1 MAMKFNP
8 NTNNA
13 ISSITN
19 AAPSASVDA
28 IGKIKLDLI
37 DEFEDNEAVFGYGD
51 GQETE
56 NIAQEIQQN
65 GFRGAIEVVPS
76 KTVPGHYTCL
86 SGHQRIRALR
96 LLKETEVPCQI
107 LRGLSDSEARAY
119 WRSANVL
126 HRKLTAWNYAK
137 LVEDLDKEYAQKK
150 KAGEAP
156 VGGRSEYAAVN
167 LRIGLTQVK
176 RFRSILSMPEDIQK
190 WCNKADFPYAT
201 LIESKDFT
209 EEEYD
214 KLRTAVD
221 GCNKKSPG
229 IAITAAKLKKIINQI
244 KSDRAKP
251 EYADTDPLESY
262 ETHTGEGGR
271 EAKAFEKKQK
281 EKIESHYSEIEE
293 KNSDRK
299 PQIIDEKL
307 VAGVDS
313 LFDLVSGPYT
323 VGNRMLA
330 NQAIIGLKKV
340 LKKLE
345 SQEY

>member
-28 IGKIKLDLI
+28 VVKIKLDLI
-37 DEFEDNEAVFGYGD
+37 DEFADNEAVFGYGD
-51 GQETE
+51 GH
-56 NIAQEIQQN
+56 EIEEISKEIRQH
-65 GFRGAIEVVPS
+65 GFRGTIEVVPS
-76 KTVPGHYTCL
+76 KTAPGHYTCL

-96 LLKETEVPCQI
+96 LLGETEVPCQI
-107 LRGLSDSEARAY
+107 LKGLSDSEARAY

-126 HRKLTAWNYAK
+126 HRKLTAWNYAM
-137 LVEDLDKEYAQKK
+137 LVADLDKEYVQKK

-156 VGGRSEYAAVN
+156 AGGRSEYAAAN

-176 RFRSILSMPEDIQK
+176 RFRSILSMPEDVQK
-190 WCNKADFPYAT
+190 WCNVADFPYAT
-201 LIESKDFT
+201 LVESKDFSK
-209 EEEYD
+209 EEYD
-214 KLRTAVD
+214 KLRVAVD
-221 GCNKKSPG
+221 GCNKKNSDTV
-229 IAITAAKLKKIINQI
+229 ITAAKLKKVIDQI
-244 KSDRAKP
+244 KSDRTKQ
-251 EYADTDPLESY
+251 EYADADPLESY
-262 ETHTGEGGR
+262 ENYTGEGGR
-271 EAKAFEKKQK
+271 EAKEFEKKQR

-293 KNSDRK
+293 KSSDKK

-307 VAGVDS
+307 VKDVDS

-323 VGNRMLA
+323 VGNRMLV
-330 NQAIIGLKKV
+330 NQAIVGLKKI

-345 SQEY
+345 CQEY